1 MNIIDLI
8 LIILLIA
15 AAIRGFV
22 KGFFVEF
29 ASVAALILG
38 ILCVMMFSVYF
49 RNWLS
54 GVVSWRPE
62 AIKVVAFLII
72 FISVVVVVHLIANA
86 LEKFVRAIAMGILS
100 RLGGAVFG
108 VIKTAF
114 ILSFLM
120 YVVARIEAY
129 DVTII
134 PKVPKSGSKYYAP
147 IEKLAPNLFPFLR
160 EEKEEIQKELHAFL
174 FDQLP
179 PAATSIV
186 CIPRQNPR
194 TIRLGFCNSRGLN
207 PGFRLPPIR

>member
-1 MNIIDLI
+1 MNIVDLI
-8 LIILLIA
+8 LIIILIA

-38 ILCVMMFSVYF
+38 IVCAMMFSGYV
-49 RNWLS
+49 RNWLT

-62 AIKVVAFLII
+62 TIKTIAFVII
-72 FISVVVVVHLIANA
+72 FISVVIAVHLIANA

-120 YVVARIEAY
+120 YVIARIEAF

-134 PKVPKSGSKYYAP
+134 PKEPKSRSKYYAP

-160 EEKEEIQKELHAFL
+160 EEKEEIQKK
-174 FDQLP
+174 
-179 PAATSIV
+179 IV
-186 CIPRQNPR
+186 LLKQ
-194 TIRLGFCNSRGLN
+194 S
-207 PGFRLPPIR
+207 

>member
-1 MNIIDLI
+1 MNIVDLI

-38 ILCVMMFSVYF
+38 VVCAMMFSGYV
-49 RNWLS
+49 RNWLT

-62 AIKVVAFLII
+62 TIKTIAFVII
-72 FISVVVVVHLIANA
+72 FISVVIAVHLIANA

-120 YVVARIEAY
+120 YVVARIEAF

-134 PKVPKSGSKYYAP
+134 PKEPKSRSKYYAP

-160 EEKEEIQKELHAFL
+160 EEKEEIQKK
-174 FDQLP
+174 
-179 PAATSIV
+179 IV
-186 CIPRQNPR
+186 LLKQ
-194 TIRLGFCNSRGLN
+194 S
-207 PGFRLPPIR
+207 

>member
-1 MNIIDLI
+1 MNIVDLI
-8 LIILLIA
+8 LIIILIA

-38 ILCVMMFSVYF
+38 VVCAMMFSGYV
-49 RNWLS
+49 RNWLT

-62 AIKVVAFLII
+62 TIKTIAFVII
-72 FISVVVVVHLIANA
+72 FISVVIAVHLIANA
-86 LEKFVRAIAMGILS
+86 LEKFVRAIALGILS

-134 PKVPKSGSKYYAP
+134 PKEPKSNSKYYAP

-160 EEKEEIQKELHAFL
+160 EEKEEIQKK
-174 FDQLP
+174 
-179 PAATSIV
+179 V
-186 CIPRQNPR
+186 V
-194 TIRLGFCNSRGLN
+194 
-207 PGFRLPPIR
+207 

>member
-8 LIILLIA
+8 LIIILLA

-29 ASVAALILG
+29 ASVAAIVLG
-38 ILCVMMFSVYF
+38 VLCAMMFSDYLK
-49 RNWLS
+49 NWFT
-54 GVVSWRPE
+54 GVVSWQPGT
-62 AIKVVAFLII
+62 IKAVAFLII
-72 FISVVVVVHLIANA
+72 FISVLIIVHLIANA

-100 RLGGAVFG
+100 RIGGAIFG

-120 YVVARIEAY
+120 YVIARIEAY

-134 PKVPKSGSKYYAP
+134 PKEPKRSSKYYAP

-160 EEKEEIQKELHAFL
+160 QQKEEVQRKVLSE
-174 FDQLP
+174 
-179 PAATSIV
+179 
-186 CIPRQNPR
+186 
-194 TIRLGFCNSRGLN
+194 G
-207 PGFRLPPIR
+207 